1 MQDFALGLMKLG
13 FAIALSGTF
22 LLLFSLTW
30 S

>member
-1 MQDFALGLMKLG
+1 MQDFAFGLMKLE
-13 FAIALSGTF
+13 FTIILSGTF